1 MENALLLLIQLNH
14 DVFNYTPLDQP
25 VFLSFQTSRFSIR
38 FCSSFFFFSFFLFSS
53 SSPLFPSVEK
63 SNLSLHVTYIRSYD
77 KFLYE
82 PPKPLAPLTSP
93 VYLRLHPH
101 STWIKIPLAR
111 MLSLSPNAKIER
123 NSSNEH
129 RRRFN
134 TE

>member
-25 VFLSFQTSRFSIR
+25 LSLFSDFSFLYSIL
-38 FCSSFFFFSFFLFSS
+38 FLFFFFSFFLFSS

>member
-1 MENALLLLIQLNH
+1 MTCLITHRLIS
-14 DVFNYTPLDQP
+14 
-25 VFLSFQTSRFSIR
+25 LSFSLFRLLVSLFDFVSL
-38 FCSSFFFFSFFLFSS
+38 FFFSFFLFSS